1 MKKRIA
7 LLILIPLL
15 SSCQTILHRNVSG
28 PAVPLKV
35 EDSPITTN
43 LPKTKNT
50 NENELLRSNQA
61 HRFKKNKKNSVF
73 VKKQGDSDKTQE
85 EDSSADAFLCQE
97 SVFYDSWVRQFDST
111 WLSKNKSN
119 YNGQSAREKALE
131 QARTDAFIRLVYPS
145 IEKTG
150 YDFPMEINSQVL
162 SWIRYFSGQGRKN
175 FVVWLKRGQ
184 TLIPQMS
191 EILEN
196 HGLPKDL
203 VYLSM
208 IESGFNPTALST
220 ASAVGLWQFR
230 SITANEYGLQIN
242 PWVDERRDPIK
253 STKAAAKLLTNLYT
267 TFGSWHLAAASYN
280 CGPGCVRKTLK
291 NYGKDSSYFELT
303 SMGVVNKQTAEY
315 VPKIIAAMIVAKNPE
330 KFGFDSKEIPVIN
343 ETKTVALT
351 KSVSLKELAESIQVD
366 NRVLEQLNPQL
377 KTGITPPAHMTKS
390 GQFDLVVP
398 ASKYDVTLAQ
408 LNELPD
414 ASLKRV
420 LVAKRKHHSFS
431 EAALLTRNKGKSHA
445 HVALASVHL
454 NKGKKTLLKKQSHPL
469 KKIESK
475 KFSSKHKV
483 RAKA

>member
-7 LLILIPLL
+7 LLILIPLF
-15 SSCQTILHRNVSG
+15 SACQTVLHQNVSG

-35 EDSPITTN
+35 EDSPVTTSV
-43 LPKTKNT
+43 PKDKNT
-50 NENELLRSNQA
+50 TENKKISSNPSN
-61 HRFKKNKKNSVF
+61 RFKKNKKNSF
-73 VKKQGDSDKTQE
+73 SVKKQIDGDKPQE
-85 EDSSADAFLCQE
+85 DPSSANALLCQE
-97 SVFYDSWVRQFDST
+97 SVFYDAWARQFDS
-111 WLSKNKSN
+111 
-119 YNGQSAREKALE
+119 E

-150 YDFPMEINSQVL
+150 YDFPIEINAEVL

-196 HGLPKDL
+196 QGLPKDL

-230 SITANEYGLQIN
+230 SVTASEYGLQMN

-267 TFGSWHLAAASYN
+267 SFGSWHLAAASYN

-303 SMGVVNKQTAEY
+303 SKGVVNKQTAEY

-330 KFGFDSKEIPVIN
+330 KFGFDSKEIPDVN
-343 ETKTVALT
+343 ATKTVTLT
-351 KSVSLKELAESIQVD
+351 KSIALKALAESIQVD
-366 NRVLEQLNPQL
+366 TRVLEQLNPQL
-377 KTGITPPAHMTKS
+377 KMGITPPAHMTKS

-420 LVAKRKHHSFS
+420 LVAKKKHHAFS
-431 EAALLTRNKGKSHA
+431 ETALVTNSRRKSHA
-445 HVALASVHL
+445 HVALASMHL
-454 NKGKKTLLKKQSHPL
+454 NKSKKILIKKQNHPL